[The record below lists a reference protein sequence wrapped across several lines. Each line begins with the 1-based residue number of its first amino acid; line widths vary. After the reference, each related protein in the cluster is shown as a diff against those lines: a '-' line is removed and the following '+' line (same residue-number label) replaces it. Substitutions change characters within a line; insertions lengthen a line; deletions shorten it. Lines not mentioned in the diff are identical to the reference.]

1 MKKNL
6 LFTGL
11 LIALSTISYAQEPE
25 TKIIHAQDPTT
36 AITTTSTEQTP
47 LTKEQLKDFNRKQKQ
62 LAKETKA
69 ELKKQQNIA
78 KTEKSIQKNS
88 TKLNKLKTKYA
99 NENNKLNAKMAKG
112 KVTPVDEL
120 KAKTRIQKLNSQITN
135 LEFNLKTDQAKL
147 ESLKK

>member
-1 MKKNL
+1 MKRKL

-11 LIALSTISYAQEPE
+11 LIAFSAITYAQEP
-25 TKIIHAQDPTT
+25 TT
-36 AITTTSTEQTP
+36 AIATTSTEQNP
-47 LTKEQLKDFNRKQKQ
+47 LTKEQLKEFNQKQKQ

-78 KTEKSIQKNS
+78 KTEKDIQKNT
-88 TKLNKLKTKYA
+88 TKLNKLKTKHA
-99 NENNKLNAKMAKG
+99 SENKKLSAKMAKG
-112 KVTPVDEL
+112 KITPVDEL
-120 KAKTRIQKLNSQITN
+120 KTKTRIQKLNSQITN